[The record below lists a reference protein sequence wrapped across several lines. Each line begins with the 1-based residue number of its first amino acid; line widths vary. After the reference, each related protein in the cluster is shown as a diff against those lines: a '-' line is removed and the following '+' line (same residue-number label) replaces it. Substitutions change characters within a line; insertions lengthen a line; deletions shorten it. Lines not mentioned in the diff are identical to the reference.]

1 MSLLRLVS
9 NLRHLLKS
17 LPKLAVCTRYCVA
30 FRSKRMPGTEHDLSL
45 YEADKAAHEEALDNG
60 GVRPFH
66 PLNALTKRLTRK
78 SSNLFSLRFLLISL
92 QLLLYW
98 YGLPTADGMN
108 LATCI
113 WESRMHAKLANSQP
127 HHLAAVRLT
136 ARSYEYY
143 TLERYTLRKIRGEK
157 EVRVEPYV
165 LEEEEEMVGKGAG
178 SLRSVRSNP
187 TCPAR

>member
-1 MSLLRLVS
+1 
-9 NLRHLLKS
+9 
-17 LPKLAVCTRYCVA
+17 
-30 FRSKRMPGTEHDLSL
+30 MPGTEHDLSL

-60 GVRPFH
+60 GVRPF
-66 PLNALTKRLTRK
+66 PPAQRLNQETDSKVVK
-78 SSNLFSLRFLLISL
+78 PFSLRFFLISL

-113 WESRMHAKLANSQP
+113 WESRQHAKLANSQP
-127 HHLAAVRLT
+127 NHLAAVRLT

-143 TLERYTLRKIRGEK
+143 TLERYTLRKIKGER

-165 LEEEEEMVGKGAG
+165 LEEEETAVKGAA
-178 SLRSVRSNP
+178 SLGSVRSNP